1 MHWKHFVL
9 PTLFCWGI
17 YYLIVT
23 WWVEIRQWAS
33 WTHNTQ
39 TTLST
44 TQFEELTGQLFLSP
58 HESHDKVLS
67 FLEEAKYTI
76 DIRWYQISDK
86 ELIRVLINK
95 AKTGV
100 KIRIVLENSM
110 HGDESD
116 DYFAFYKQ
124 IEWSGIQVKNE
135 KNLWNNYIQAKKFNI
150 DNSSFLVSTAN
161 STYPWFFSN
170 REYRFISRQASYA
183 QVLTTAFINDRD
195 QQNKPLSLPNNIR
208 ICPFNCRTSL
218 TAFIQQA
225 QERIDIQAQ
234 YLEDPEL
241 IQQLQQKAA
250 EGVVI
255 RLIFGKYQEDN
266 LPEDL
271 KQYTRIQGDPN
282 VHAKNILIDNTQLYI
297 WSMNLSTN
305 AIEQNREIGV
315 VTADTWVV
323 NTFLKQFAEDRT
335 TKAKP
340 YKN

>member
-1 MHWKHFVL
+1 MHWKHFLL
-9 PTLFCWGI
+9 PALFCGGI
-17 YYLIVT
+17 YYLIVS
-23 WWVEIRQWAS
+23 WWIEIRQWAA
-33 WTHNTQ
+33 WIRNTQ

-44 TQFEELTGQLFLSP
+44 TQLEELTGQLLLSP
-58 HESHDKVLS
+58 HGSHDKVLA
-67 FLEEAKYTI
+67 LLQEAKYTI

-86 ELIRVLINK
+86 ELINVLINK

-110 HGDESD
+110 HGNESD

-124 IEWSGIQVKNE
+124 IEWSGIEVKND
-135 KNLWNNYIQAKKFNI
+135 KNLGTNYIHAKTFII
-150 DNSSFLVSTAN
+150 DNASFLVSTAN

-170 REYRFISRQASYA
+170 REYRFIWRQASYA
-183 QVLTTAFINDRD
+183 QVLTTAFSNDREA
-195 QQNKPLSLPNNIR
+195 QNNTLSLPNNIR
-208 ICPFNCRTSL
+208 ICPFNCRASL

-234 YLEDPEL
+234 YLEDPAL

-250 EGVVI
+250 QGVVI

-266 LPEDL
+266 LPQDL
-271 KQYTRIQGDPN
+271 KKYTRIQWDPN
-282 VHAKNILIDNTQLYI
+282 VHAKNILIDNKQLYI

-315 VTADTWVV
+315 VTTDTWVV
-323 NTFLKQFAEDRT
+323 NTFLKQFQEDRE
-335 TKAKP
+335 TKATS
-340 YKN
+340 YQN